1 MNAEAHESAVRLQ
14 KTMAP
19 QRGGSYP
26 APVEGSG
33 SGRHGGFCRSGME
46 VSGIVRVGK
55 HSSAAIEVG
64 SALKL
69 GHRVCKPVVVWAY
82 TKSNLS
88 SIRIVE
94 TICSLL

>member
-1 MNAEAHESAVRLQ
+1 VVVRILRLWKAV
-14 KTMAP
+14 AP
-19 QRGGSYP
+19 AGM
-26 APVEGSG
+26 VV
-33 SGRHGGFCRSGME
+33 FCRSGME

-94 TICSLL
+94 TVCSLL